1 MCKYYFILN
10 RFTIYDE
17 QKTGKTFSTIAKKK
31 KKQLY
36 TTCVL
41 PRFYCGINIKT
52 RLSRV
57 EKQEEYYRW
66 QKRILALK
74 IDKLVPQ

>member
-1 MCKYYFILN
+1 MTSKKLEK
-10 RFTIYDE
+10 RFLPL
-17 QKTGKTFSTIAKKK
+17 QKKK

-66 QKRILALK
+66 QKRILAFEN
-74 IDKLVPQ
+74 